1 MLSLVTLLS
10 VLVFDIL
17 KGIVVAV
24 IISGAETLRRVAR
37 PHDAIQ
43 GHVEGVAGM
52 HDIDD
57 YPGATMTPGP
67 LVYRYDAP
75 LYFANARDFRKR
87 ALAAADAHAAGLH
100 WFVLNVEAN
109 VHIDIT
115 AMDALEEVRAK
126 LADRAWCS
134 PSPASS
140 TTSSARCGPTGSRSG
155 SEPTGCSRRCR
166 PRRPPTA
173 PGRASRPAPGT
184 PPPADAQPD
193 PRAGTPADD

>member
-1 MLSLVTLLS
+1 
-10 VLVFDIL
+10 
-17 KGIVVAV
+17 
-24 IISGAETLRRVAR
+24 
-37 PHDAIQ
+37 
-43 GHVEGVAGM
+43 M

-87 ALAAADAHAAGLH
+87 ALGAADAHAAGLH

-155 SEPTGCSRRCR
+155 SEPTGCSRRR
-166 PRRPPTA
+166 LPRLGERAGRRPA
-173 PGRASRPAPGT
+173 